1 MKNRLIQ
8 FHGSSSFNSLSQNI
22 PFYQSTTTPLKP
34 DLGKGIGEFPTVL
47 HCATAQKYGRKA
59 EQQKGFTQPKLL
71 LLSFFFFFFVRFS
84 SNKSLST
91 TYFFLMVIKNTLL
104 VSQRHSLDW
113 NNTALLANPTGN
125 RMIFSVASIW
135 LSHSNKL
142 NSGNVCSQVL

>member
-22 PFYQSTTTPLKP
+22 SFYQSTTTPLKP
-34 DLGKGIGEFPTVL
+34 YLGKGIGEFPTVL

-59 EQQKGFTQPKLL
+59 EQQKGFTQPTEIVAVVV
-71 LLSFFFFFFVRFS
+71 FFLFVFQATT
-84 SNKSLST
+84 LST

-125 RMIFSVASIW
+125 RMIFSVASIG

>member
-34 DLGKGIGEFPTVL
+34 YLGKGKGEFPTVL

-59 EQQKGFTQPKLL
+59 EKQKGFTQPTEIVAVVV
-71 LLSFFFFFFVRFS
+71 FFFVRFS

-125 RMIFSVASIW
+125 RMIFSVASIG